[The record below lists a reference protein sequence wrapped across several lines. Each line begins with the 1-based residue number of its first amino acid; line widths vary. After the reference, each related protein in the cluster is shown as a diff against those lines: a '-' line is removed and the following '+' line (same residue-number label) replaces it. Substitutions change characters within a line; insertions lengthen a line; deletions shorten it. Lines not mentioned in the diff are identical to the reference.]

1 MATRYSWS
9 FSSRGIPTC
18 IWNAPSA
25 RRLSPSLGLTGQ
37 ATSGHRPS
45 LRDWRP
51 LARAPFM
58 GWRSARGPPPRG
70 IRRRPAGR
78 VRRPHAS
85 APEPIEPEGD
95 QRLGVAGGP
104 GAGERER
111 LLVGEPDDLHAGLL
125 PVGLG
130 AVAVDRPDALGQEQ
144 VDHLVA
150 PAGRGV
156 EGGEPGERAALDP
169 QLLGQ
174 LPPQRVL
181 DLLTADVVLAGGDLD
196 QAPPDGV
203 APLVD
208 QEDGALL
215 VDHQGGRR
223 AGVLDHLARAGAPVR
238 AGDAVHPHVHDVA
251 VERPF
256 AVEHLERRLRAPGHP
271 GRPSACWWAPFSAGC
286 APLSAAGTNSAV
298 SAARVVAGSWTTCA
312 VAGRGCAGQA
322 GATAGRSTR
331 AGVGAGL
338 GAGARAATGVAARR
352 SASRASACSAAAPTK
367 SRNSGCG
374 RVGRERSSGWNW
386 PAM

>member
-45 LRDWRP
+45 LR
-51 LARAPFM
+51 
-58 GWRSARGPPPRG
+58 
-70 IRRRPAGR
+70 
-78 VRRPHAS
+78 VRRPLAS

-215 VDHQGGRR
+215 VDHQGGHR

-286 APLSAAGTNSAV
+286 APLSAAGTNSPVSGARV
-298 SAARVVAGSWTTCA
+298 VAGSWTAAGSAARVVAGSWTTCA

-338 GAGARAATGVAARR
+338 GAGARAATG
-352 SASRASACSAAAPTK
+352 
-367 SRNSGCG
+367 
-374 RVGRERSSGWNW
+374 
-386 PAM
+386 

>member
-104 GAGERER
+104 GAGECER

-215 VDHQGGRR
+215 VDHPGGRR
-223 AGVLDHLARAGAPVR
+223 PAGGLRSRPAARRCPPPARTAPSP
-238 AGDAVHPHVHDVA
+238 APAWS
-251 VERPF
+251 
-256 AVEHLERRLRAPGHP
+256 RAPGPPP
-271 GRPSACWWAPFSAGC
+271 GRP
-286 APLSAAGTNSAV
+286 
-298 SAARVVAGSWTTCA
+298 
-312 VAGRGCAGQA
+312 
-322 GATAGRSTR
+322 R
-331 AGVGAGL
+331 A
-338 GAGARAATGVAARR
+338 
-352 SASRASACSAAAPTK
+352 ASRAPGPRARWRAAAAPARRGPRRGARPGPASAPGSGRAPGPRPGWRRGARRRGRRPARRQRRR
-367 SRNSGCG
+367 SRGTAGAAVWAASAAPDGTGRRCRTGGPAARSSRPGDRRARCPTAPGRRPRGGAGSGC
-374 RVGRERSSGWNW
+374 
-386 PAM
+386 

>member
-25 RRLSPSLGLTGQ
+25 RRLSPSLSLPGQ
-37 ATSGHRPS
+37 ATIGHRPS

-58 GWRSARGPPPRG
+58 GWRAARGPPQRG

-78 VRRPHAS
+78 VRRPHAG

-95 QRLGVAGGP
+95 QRFGVAGGP

-156 EGGEPGERAALDP
+156 EGGEPGELAALDP

-181 DLLTADVVLAGGDLD
+181 DVLTADVVLAGGDLD

-203 APLVD
+203 APLID
-208 QEDGALL
+208 QEDGA
-215 VDHQGGRR
+215 
-223 AGVLDHLARAGAPVR
+223 
-238 AGDAVHPHVHDVA
+238 
-251 VERPF
+251 
-256 AVEHLERRLRAPGHP
+256 RL
-271 GRPSACWWAPFSAGC
+271 
-286 APLSAAGTNSAV
+286 
-298 SAARVVAGSWTTCA
+298 VAGSWTAAGSAARGVAGSSTTCA

-322 GATAGRSTR
+322 GVTAGRSTW

-352 SASRASACSAAAPTK
+352 SASRGSACLAAAPTK

>member
-45 LRDWRP
+45 LRDWWP

-78 VRRPHAS
+78 VRRPHAG

-130 AVAVDRPDALGQEQ
+130 AVAVDRPDALGQE
-144 VDHLVA
+144 
-150 PAGRGV
+150 
-156 EGGEPGERAALDP
+156 
-169 QLLGQ
+169 
-174 LPPQRVL
+174 
-181 DLLTADVVLAGGDLD
+181 
-196 QAPPDGV
+196 
-203 APLVD
+203 LVD

-215 VDHQGGRR
+215 VDHQGGHR

-286 APLSAAGTNSAV
+286 APLSAAGTNSPVSGARV
-298 SAARVVAGSWTTCA
+298 VAGSWTAAGSAARVVAGSWTTCA